1 MRRVCLQEPDASQRT
16 DLASGSLF
24 FRSRDQPI
32 RFASL
37 NVSSNLRVPEIR
49 PEFVKPSRKLLQI
62 FFGQGGDILLNFL
75 KLCHVRHIAWKSPER
90 YNRQTMPKLSKSN
103 TLSKRAPRDV
113 LHSPHPG
120 EILLE
125 EFLKPANLSQNALT
139 RAIGVPPRRINEIVL
154 GKRAAT
160 ADTDLRLCRY
170 YGMSEGF
177 FLGLQI
183 DYDILEQKRTL
194 GDKLNAIMPRAA

>member
-1 MRRVCLQEPDASQRT
+1 M
-16 DLASGSLF
+16 
-24 FRSRDQPI
+24 
-32 RFASL
+32 
-37 NVSSNLRVPEIR
+37 
-49 PEFVKPSRKLLQI
+49 
-62 FFGQGGDILLNFL
+62 
-75 KLCHVRHIAWKSPER
+75 
-90 YNRQTMPKLSKSN
+90 
-103 TLSKRAPRDV
+103 
-113 LHSPHPG
+113 LHNPHPG

-125 EFLKPANLSQNALT
+125 EFLKPANLSQNALA

-154 GKRAAT
+154 GKRAVT
-160 ADTDLRLCRY
+160 ADTDLRLARY